1 MKAHSTSPAQRLPR
15 NAFPRFVLAAATV
28 VALAA
33 CQTTDRVHADLSAA
47 SAAVAQA
54 SSDPFVSRSGALEL
68 QRARQILR
76 QAETAWVG
84 NRDEDLARHLAYL
97 AQQRARTAMAL
108 GEQARAEAVMQSAA
122 AERERIRLAARTRE
136 AELATQ
142 QARDAQSSA
151 QAAQSSAEVAQ
162 ARAQSAEA
170 SAQSAQEQAEQA
182 RQRAQEQAEQA
193 RLRAEAQSQ
202 AAQRDTERVAAL
214 ERDLQSLQSRQ
225 TQRGLVVTMGDVLFA
240 TGRAELFAGAQRNV
254 DQLASVLRQYPER
267 RVLIEGFTDSVGS
280 AASNVTLSQRRAE
293 AFRQALMARG
303 VASERME
310 VRGHGARYPVADNR
324 TPAGRQQNRRVEVLF
339 SDAQGRFGER

>member
-1 MKAHSTSPAQRLPR
+1 MKVHPTLLSLSPTSRLARLLSTA
-15 NAFPRFVLAAATV
+15 LAVA
-28 VALAA
+28 ALAA
-33 CQTTDRVHADLSAA
+33 CQTTDRVHADLTAA
-47 SAAVAQA
+47 SAAVARA
-54 SSDPFVSRSGALEL
+54 ASDPYVERSGALEL
-68 QRARQILR
+68 QRARQNLR

-97 AQQRARTAMAL
+97 AQQRARTATAL
-108 GEQARAEAVMQSAA
+108 GEQARAEAALQSAG
-122 AERERIRLAARTRE
+122 AERDGIRLAARTRE

-142 QARDAQSSA
+142 QARAAMSSAQAAQSSA
-151 QAAQSSAEVAQ
+151 QAAQS
-162 ARAQSAEA
+162 RAQSAEA

-182 RQRAQEQAEQA
+182 RQRAEQ
-193 RLRAEAQSQ
+193 QSQ
-202 AAQRDTERVAAL
+202 LAQLDSERVAAL

-240 TGRAELFAGAQRNV
+240 TGRAELFAGAQRSV

-280 AASNVTLSQRRAE
+280 AASNEALSQRRAE
-293 AFRQALMARG
+293 ALRQALLARG

-324 TPAGRQQNRRVEVLF
+324 TPAGRQQNRRVELLF
-339 SDAQGRFGER
+339 SDAQGRFVER